1 MSDKVFFDTNIWVYF
16 YSKAPPEK
24 FQNIRSLL
32 ADPER
37 LVEVST
43 QVLGELFHVLTR
55 KKITSSSEAN
65 TIILELVN
73 ASQIIEIDPP
83 KVLQA
88 IEINSRYRYTYWDS
102 LIIAT
107 ALSSDCTILYSE
119 DMQHNQLIENKLR
132 IINPFTNPVA

>member
-1 MSDKVFFDTNIWVYF
+1 MDTNLWVYF
-16 YSKAPPEK
+16 FSKDPLEK
-24 FQNIRSLL
+24 SERIEELVDAHTETLL
-32 ADPER
+32 
-37 LVEVST
+37 VST
-43 QVLGELFHVLTR
+43 QVLGELYNVLTR
-55 KKITSSSEAN
+55 KKLSSKSEVEA
-65 TIILELVN
+65 IILRLI
-73 ASQIIEIDPP
+73 ASFAVLDVDTP

-107 ALSSDCTILYSE
+107 ALSSDCTVLYSE